1 MIADV
6 HVKNNTTQNKL
17 YLHKIIFF
25 LIFCFSL
32 SLNFFVKYHC
42 LISALLFI
50 CYMYSLD
57 FIHRF
62 KRYKKITVLIF
73 RFIYLIIKYKIDQ
86 GTGPLQHIFIH
97 NHITHQLR
105 SSFLKALKKFMY
117 SQNKFPI
124 SLKIYPKK
132 SYKIRVFVSR
142 KLN

>member
-1 MIADV
+1 MIVDV

-42 LISALLFI
+42 LISALLVI

-62 KRYKKITVLIF
+62 KRYKNNNSFNFQKYLFNHKIQNWPEKLW
-73 RFIYLIIKYKIDQ
+73 
-86 GTGPLQHIFIH
+86 HIFIH
-97 NHITHQLR
+97 NHVTHQLR
-105 SSFLKALKKFMY
+105 SSFLKALKYTVY

-124 SLKIYPKK
+124 SLKIYPPKNHIK
-132 SYKIRVFVSR
+132 
-142 KLN
+142 